1 MLGPVFAL
9 FRPLAAFVSGIFSG
23 MVINSFDDDLH
34 HHLPDIDGDPN
45 AKTSLIE
52 KLESGLRYGFL
63 SLPSDIV
70 VPLFQGL
77 VIAAAIAIFI
87 PPDFIAEYFSS
98 SSYVMLFMMLAVSLP
113 IYVCATASI
122 PIAVVLMAKGV
133 SAGAVFVFLMAG
145 PATNASS
152 IAIVKNILGEK
163 TMYHYLLL
171 ISSTA
176 IVFGFF
182 LDSFVTIIPP
192 TMSSFSHVHTTDSY
206 GSLFLT
212 ILFLLILINSY
223 VYKYKGNVS
232 KPTDGG
238 NDLDR
243 SQERLSIVVDGMTC
257 SHCKASVE
265 SAVYSCSGVEDAS
278 VDLITGQVIVLG
290 SGLNESAIKDK
301 IQGKGYSLK

>member
-1 MLGPVFAL
+1 M
-9 FRPLAAFVSGIFSG
+9 
-23 MVINSFDDDLH
+23 
-34 HHLPDIDGDPN
+34 PN
-45 AKTSLIE
+45 AKKSLIE
-52 KLESGLRYGFL
+52 RLESGLRYGFL

-77 VIAAAIAIFI
+77 GIAAAIAIFI
-87 PPDFIAEYFSS
+87 PPDFIAEYFYFSP
-98 SSYVMLFMMLAVSLP
+98 YIMLFMMLAVSLP

-152 IAIVKNILGEK
+152 IAVVKNILGQK

-176 IVFGFF
+176 IVFGFS
-182 LDSFVTIIPP
+182 LDSFVTIVPP
-192 TMSSFSHVHTTDSY
+192 TMLSFTHVHATDSY

-212 ILFLLILINSY
+212 ILFLLILINAY
-223 VYKYKGNVS
+223 VYKYKGDVL
-232 KPTDGG
+232 KPTNGG
-238 NDLDR
+238 NVFDR
-243 SQERLSIVVDGMTC
+243 SQERLSIMVDGMTC

-265 SAVYSCSGVEDAS
+265 STVYSCSGVESAF
-278 VDLITGQVIVLG
+278 VDLLTGQVIVLG
-290 SGLNESAIKDK
+290 SGLDESAIKDK
-301 IQGKGYSLK
+301 IKGKGFSLK

>member
-1 MLGPVFAL
+1 
-9 FRPLAAFVSGIFSG
+9 
-23 MVINSFDDDLH
+23 
-34 HHLPDIDGDPN
+34 
-45 AKTSLIE
+45 
-52 KLESGLRYGFL
+52 
-63 SLPSDIV
+63 
-70 VPLFQGL
+70 
-77 VIAAAIAIFI
+77 
-87 PPDFIAEYFSS
+87 
-98 SSYVMLFMMLAVSLP
+98 
-113 IYVCATASI
+113 
-122 PIAVVLMAKGV
+122 
-133 SAGAVFVFLMAG
+133 
-145 PATNASS
+145 
-152 IAIVKNILGEK
+152 
-163 TMYHYLLL
+163 
-171 ISSTA
+171 
-176 IVFGFF
+176 
-182 LDSFVTIIPP
+182 
-192 TMSSFSHVHTTDSY
+192 MSSFSHVHTTDSY

-223 VYKYKGNVS
+223 LYKYKGNVS